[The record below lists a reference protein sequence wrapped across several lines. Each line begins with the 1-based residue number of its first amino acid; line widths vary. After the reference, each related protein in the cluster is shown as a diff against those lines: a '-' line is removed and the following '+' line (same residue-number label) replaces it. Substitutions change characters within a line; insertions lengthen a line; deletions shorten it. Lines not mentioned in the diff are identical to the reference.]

1 MEPLA
6 ATRLRRSC
14 DPDGLPFET
23 TAELPDDGRI
33 VGQDRALEAVAFAIG
48 TRRPGYNIYALGPE
62 GIGKQTVISQQ
73 FAERAAA
80 EPTPPDWCYVNDF
93 GAPQRPRA
101 LRLPAGMGARLRDD
115 MDRLVRE
122 LRSAIPAAFESE
134 AYRGRKEALETEL
147 KGRRDAAMED
157 LDRRA
162 AGLDVAVIRTPVGTA
177 IAAIRDGEVLDAEGF
192 KGLPAA
198 EQERLKHGMET
209 LETALQEMI
218 RTIPRWER
226 EHRERVRELD
236 REVTGLAI
244 SHLLEELR
252 ATYADLPEVLAHLA
266 AVEADLV
273 EHAVEAIAGEQ
284 AAQGLTTGRLVG
296 GEPGPFRRYQV
307 NLFVDNGGVTGAPV
321 VAELNPTYPNLVG
334 RVEYLAHMGALET
347 DFGLIRAGALHR
359 ANGGYLVLEARQVL
373 SQPYAWEALKR
384 AMRSEQI
391 RIESLAQALG
401 LVGSVSLEPEPIPLD
416 VRVALVGDARIYYL
430 LSELDPEFQEL
441 FKIPADF
448 EDRLERTPENE
459 LVYAHL
465 LGSLARRA
473 GVRPLDRGAV
483 ARIIDEAARTVG
495 DADHL
500 STHMGN
506 LTDLL
511 READQ
516 LAGDDERI
524 AIAAGDIEAAVD
536 ARIRRAGRIR
546 DRVHDEIRRGTLRV
560 ETTGSQVGQVNGLV
574 VAGIGGVAFGWPVRI
589 TARVGPGGG
598 EVVDVEREIDLG
610 GPIHSKGVL
619 ILRGFISGR
628 FGRDRPLTLRAS
640 LVFEQSYGPVE
651 GDSASLAETC
661 ALLSALSNVPVHQ
674 AVAVTGSI
682 DQYGR
687 TQAVGAVDEKI
698 EGFYDVCLA
707 RGLSG
712 AEGVVI
718 PTADADRLMLRPDVV
733 GAVAAGRFSVWAV
746 DTVDAAIELLTGVPA
761 GERDEHGAYPA
772 RSVNGRA
779 EASLRALAAAARDL
793 AAPRRGKGRRRTR
806 R

>member
-1 MEPLA
+1 M
-6 ATRLRRSC
+6 
-14 DPDGLPFET
+14 
-23 TAELPDDGRI
+23 
-33 VGQDRALEAVAFAIG
+33 GQDRALEAVAFAIG

-62 GIGKQTVISQQ
+62 GIGKQTVISQR
-73 FAERAAA
+73 FAEQAAA

-101 LRLPAGMGARLRDD
+101 LKLPAGMGGRLRDD

-122 LRSAIPAAFESE
+122 LRSAIPAAFESD
-134 AYRGRKEALETEL
+134 AYRGRREALEAEL
-147 KGRRDAAMED
+147 KGRRDAAMEE
-157 LDRRA
+157 LDQRA
-162 AGLDVAVIRTPVGTA
+162 AGLGVAVIRTPVGTA
-177 IAAIRDGEVLDAEGF
+177 IAAVRDGEVLDAEGF
-192 KGLPAA
+192 KGLPPA

-209 LETALQEMI
+209 LEAALQEMI

-226 EHRERVRELD
+226 ENRELVRTLD

-244 SHLLEELR
+244 SHLLDELR
-252 ATYADLPEVLAHLA
+252 ATYRNLPEVFGHLA

-284 AAQGLTTGRLVG
+284 ALQGPSAGRLVG

-307 NLFVDNGGVTGAPV
+307 NLLVDNGGSSGAPV

-384 AMRSEQI
+384 ALRSGQI

-401 LVGSVSLEPEPIPLD
+401 LVGSVSLEPQPIPLD

-448 EDRLERTPENE
+448 EDRLERTPDNE

-473 GVRPLDRGAV
+473 EVRPLDRGAV

-495 DADHL
+495 DAGHL
-500 STHMGN
+500 STHMGD

-516 LAGDDERI
+516 LAGGGERT
-524 AIAAGDIEAAVD
+524 AIAAGDIDAAVD
-536 ARIRRAGRIR
+536 ARVRRAGRVR
-546 DRVHDEIRRGTLRV
+546 DRVQDEIRRGTLRI
-560 ETTGSQVGQVNGLV
+560 ETTGTIVGQVNGLV

-598 EVVDVEREIDLG
+598 EVVDVEREIELG

-619 ILRGFISGR
+619 ILRGFVSGR

-661 ALLSALSNVPVHQ
+661 ALLSALSETPVRQ
-674 AVAVTGSI
+674 GLAVTGSI
-682 DQYGR
+682 DQFGR
-687 TQAVGAVDEKI
+687 TQAVGAVDQKI
-698 EGFYDVCLA
+698 EGFFDVCLR
-707 RGLSG
+707 RGLTG
-712 AEGVVI
+712 AEGVLI
-718 PTADADRLMLRPDVV
+718 PTAAADRLMLRPDVV
-733 GAVAAGRFSVWAV
+733 AAVAAGRFNVWAV
-746 DTVDAAIELLTGVPA
+746 ESVDAAIELLTGVPA
-761 GERDEHGAYPA
+761 GERDDAGTYPPE
-772 RSVNGRA
+772 SVNGRA
-779 EASLRALAAAARDL
+779 EARLRVLADAARDL
-793 AAPRRGKGRRRTR
+793 ARPRRAKGRAKDRS
-806 R
+806 